1 MNCYIVIGKKDKM
14 LKTFD
19 DIGLVG
25 LEALISYDFDLLDGI
40 LRDNNVKGC
49 KVIEV
54 SPRELINYMDWW
66 SGGTKTP
73 EEYCR
78 DALKKSWVIEPS

>member
-1 MNCYIVIGKKDKM
+1 M

-54 SPRELINYMDWW
+54 SPRELINYMD
-66 SGGTKTP
+66 
-73 EEYCR
+73 
-78 DALKKSWVIEPS
+78 